1 MADRRAV
8 RSSSRRISPTPQPS
22 SRHILPATTRPTQR
36 NAKRA
41 AGGRGHEAESSANR
55 ASLGL
60 APRGAPRG
68 QKTSTGSGHRSE
80 RKRSRPSFDPKKSL
94 HPEAISFLGTRPK
107 RPAGQAP
114 SEIPIDI
121 EVQREETREQTHND
135 DDGAWRPAPNDD
147 DDYGGERREETP
159 AASAPSSSART
170 LSRIRRQEKNEPE
183 NRRRFIDPQPN
194 PERVEWQDGFGQSQ
208 SAQRTNN
215 KGKSSQVV
223 SKRRLEVVE
232 ESSGD
237 DEFEQGTSEQRRQVP
252 KAKRARFATTSPA
265 PPSHQPRATQQ
276 DEDYSLSVR
285 DSTPESS
292 EETVARAPSSSAP
305 QYTQYSEVKA
315 LARMHVSQRAKLNN
329 QARRARNPWSVEAC
343 QALIDYIGDIGCSWK
358 DIKRHDEAAGHNLL
372 DDRTQVDLKDKARNL
387 KVEFLKAGCGLPP
400 GFEEVSLGSRIEN
413 QLRNQGVKI

>member
-1 MADRRAV
+1 MGFGTFIKFSCETDSQLFR
-8 RSSSRRISPTPQPS
+8 
-22 SRHILPATTRPTQR
+22 
-36 NAKRA
+36 
-41 AGGRGHEAESSANR
+41 
-55 ASLGL
+55 
-60 APRGAPRG
+60 
-68 QKTSTGSGHRSE
+68 
-80 RKRSRPSFDPKKSL
+80 L

-107 RPAGQAP
+107 GPAGQAP

-135 DDGAWRPAPNDD
+135 DDGAWQPAPNDD
-147 DDYGGERREETP
+147 DDYGEERREETP

-208 SAQRTNN
+208 SAQRTNK
-215 KGKSSQVV
+215 KGKSSRVV

-292 EETVARAPSSSAP
+292 EETVAKAPSSSAP

-315 LARMHVSQRAKLNN
+315 LARMHVSQRAKFNN

-372 DDRTQVDLKDKARNL
+372 GDRTQVDLKDKARNL
-387 KVEFLKAGCGLPP
+387 KVEFLK
-400 GFEEVSLGSRIEN
+400 
-413 QLRNQGVKI
+413 